1 VAGIVG
7 WRGMMGLTDQQV
19 SVVRRAFEYAD
30 PDDDDDEEEAL
41 GLAIAVYLSF
51 SPLSFGQAGRE
62 VKLLLACCVKP
73 GSAVPT
79 PGFRKLMS

>member
-1 VAGIVG
+1 MAGIVG
-7 WRGMMGLTDQQV
+7 WQGMMGLTDQQV

-30 PDDDDDEEEAL
+30 PDGNDEEEAL
-41 GLAIAVYLSF
+41 GLAIAVYLWF
-51 SPLSFGQAGRE
+51 SPLSFGQAERE

>member
-1 VAGIVG
+1 MAGIVG
-7 WRGMMGLTDQQV
+7 WQGMMGLTDQQV

-30 PDDDDDEEEAL
+30 PDDDDEEAL

-51 SPLSFGQAGRE
+51 SPLSFGQAEHEG
-62 VKLLLACCVKP
+62 KLLLVCCVKP

>member
-1 VAGIVG
+1 MAGIVG

-30 PDDDDDEEEAL
+30 PDGNDEESL

-51 SPLSFGQAGRE
+51 SPLSFGQAERE

-79 PGFRKLMS
+79 PGFRELMF